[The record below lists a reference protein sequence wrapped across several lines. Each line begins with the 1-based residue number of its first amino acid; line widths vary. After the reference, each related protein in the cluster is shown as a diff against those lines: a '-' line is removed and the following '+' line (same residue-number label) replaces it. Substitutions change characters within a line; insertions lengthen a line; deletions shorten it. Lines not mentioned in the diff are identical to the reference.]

1 MIEKNVIILAD
12 SEEQMQ
18 GIIRG
23 IEALD
28 TNRQIG
34 IIMGTHAQE
43 DSQCANEI
51 IGVLADVADATVI
64 YTSEM
69 SKPSHPTDT
78 PIKTMQLSIP
88 DSDREK
94 IIDYIET
101 EYPNIIKDLLS
112 P

>member
-1 MIEKNVIILAD
+1 MIEKNVIISAD

-34 IIMGTHAQE
+34 IIMGTYIQE
-43 DSQCANEI
+43 DSKMSNEI
-51 IGVLADVADATVI
+51 VGILADVADATVI

-69 SKPSHPTDT
+69 SKPSHPTDI
-78 PIKTMQLSIP
+78 PIKTMQLSVP

-94 IIDYIET
+94 IIDYIKT

-112 P
+112 S

>member
-1 MIEKNVIILAD
+1 MIEKNVIISAD

-34 IIMGTHAQE
+34 IIMGTYIQE
-43 DSQCANEI
+43 DSKMSNEI
-51 IGVLADVADATVI
+51 VGILADVAKATVI

-69 SKPSHPTDT
+69 SKPSHPTNSS
-78 PIKTMQLSIP
+78 IKTMQLSVP

-94 IIDYIET
+94 IIDYIKT

-112 P
+112 S